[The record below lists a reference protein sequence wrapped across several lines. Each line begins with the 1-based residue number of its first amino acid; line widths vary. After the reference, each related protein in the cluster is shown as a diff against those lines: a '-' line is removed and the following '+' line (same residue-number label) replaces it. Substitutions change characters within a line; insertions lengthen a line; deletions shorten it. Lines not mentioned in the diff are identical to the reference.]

1 MNNPEYV
8 NYKIYHYTSLETK
21 KRSNAAFLMGA
32 YLIICKNK
40 TAEEAWSFFSKIE
53 PHFLPFR
60 DALAGDCTYEC
71 TILDCLRGLEYG
83 IKLNW
88 YNPKTFKTS
97 EYEFYEKLENG
108 DLNWIIPGKML
119 AFSSPSNST
128 TDNEGYRTF
137 TPDDYSPLFKKWKIG
152 TVVRLNKYTYD
163 KDKFVKNGLKHLD
176 LYFVDGGTPSDEIV
190 ETFLQRA
197 EQEKG
202 VAVHCKAGLGRTGT
216 LIACYAIKHYKFPAA
231 AFIGWIRICRP
242 GSVLGPQQQYLL
254 EMEEK
259 LLKKGEEYRKVHGL
273 NDENCLKLFDNLRIS
288 DNKNKFMTQ
297 EDRERGK
304 NGIAG
309 QAEGL
314 LSSKKEKK

>member
-1 MNNPEYV
+1 
-8 NYKIYHYTSLETK
+8 
-21 KRSNAAFLMGA
+21 
-32 YLIICKNK
+32 
-40 TAEEAWSFFSKIE
+40 
-53 PHFLPFR
+53 
-60 DALAGDCTYEC
+60 
-71 TILDCLRGLEYG
+71 
-83 IKLNW
+83 
-88 YNPKTFKTS
+88 
-97 EYEFYEKLENG
+97 
-108 DLNWIIPGKML
+108 ML

-259 LLKKGEEYRKVHGL
+259 LLKKGDEFRKEHGL
-273 NDENCLKLFDNLRIS
+273 NEETCLKLFDNLRIS

-297 EDRERGK
+297 EDKERGK